1 MLAIDEARRDGAVVE
16 DTLKNYISGGLLPLR
31 RNHEM
36 DTKYCSFEFAAK
48 LWLMNG
54 LDIPSLPTSLEAS
67 LSRRFLCTF
76 MRNTLTFDKTAAN
89 VSQCVFPCDPEAK
102 TFCSSPAA
110 VWSFY
115 NDWLLPFMDKHD
127 PTACQKL
134 LTEISPESQVAKD
147 CARKDL
153 WQPVRTVNMD
163 TDDICFLEIN
173 TYVYI
178 YIPCIYMY
186 IYIYSLHIYVYI
198 YIPCIIYINKYL
210 HLFHFTYV

>member
-1 MLAIDEARRDGAVVE
+1 MLAIDEARRDCAVVE

-76 MRNTLTFDKTAAN
+76 MRNTLTFDKTATN
-89 VSQCVFPCDPEAK
+89 VSECVFPCDPEAK

-147 CARKDL
+147 CARIDL
-153 WQPVRTVNMD
+153 LSPVRTVNMD
-163 TDDICFLEIN
+163 TDDICFLELY
-173 TYVYI
+173 THT
-178 YIPCIYMY
+178 CI
-186 IYIYSLHIYVYI
+186 L
-198 YIPCIIYINKYL
+198 CIILAICIFLAFVRASPYPIHIQVTVRTHCKL
-210 HLFHFTYV
+210 ARAR